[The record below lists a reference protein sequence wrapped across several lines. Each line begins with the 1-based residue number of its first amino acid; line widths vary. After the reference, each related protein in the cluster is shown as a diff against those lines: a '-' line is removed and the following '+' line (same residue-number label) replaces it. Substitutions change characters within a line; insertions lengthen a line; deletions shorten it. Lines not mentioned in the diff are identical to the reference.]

1 MNRMYMLLMFAGT
14 FFTAFSQ
21 ILLKQSAGKT
31 YRHPIFEYLNWRV
44 MLAYGLFFGVLLL
57 NTYAYTRVD
66 MKYGAVID
74 SFAYVFVLLMSWLIL
89 KEKITKGKLIGNL
102 IIIAGIIIYTI

>member
-1 MNRMYMLLMFAGT
+1 
-14 FFTAFSQ
+14 
-21 ILLKQSAGKT
+21 
-31 YRHPIFEYLNWRV
+31 
-44 MLAYGLFFGVLLL
+44 
-57 NTYAYTRVD
+57 

-89 KEKITKGKLIGNL
+89 KEKITKGKLIGNM